1 MSFGYNR
8 SGEVV
13 EIIIRD
19 FSGAKIETFKFH
31 INDKATANKIM
42 NLIYKKYGFEPTIN
56 PKEIVNEDRDIDWL
70 KKGKW

>member
-19 FSGAKIETFKFH
+19 FSGAKIETFRFH
-31 INDKATANKIM
+31 INDKVNANKVM
-42 NLIYKKYGFEPTIN
+42 SLIYRKYGFEPTITT
-56 PKEIVNEDRDIDWL
+56 KENIDEDRDINWL

>member
-19 FSGAKIETFKFH
+19 FSGAKIETFKFN
-31 INDKATANKIM
+31 ISDKSTANRIM
-42 NLIYKKYGFEPTIN
+42 NLIYRKYGFEPTISA
-56 PKEIVNEDRDIDWL
+56 KESVNEDRDIDWL
-70 KKGKW
+70 KKSKW